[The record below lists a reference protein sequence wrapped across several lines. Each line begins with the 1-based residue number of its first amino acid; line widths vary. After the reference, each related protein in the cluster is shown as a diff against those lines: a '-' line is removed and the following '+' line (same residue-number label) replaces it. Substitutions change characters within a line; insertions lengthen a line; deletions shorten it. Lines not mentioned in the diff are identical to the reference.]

1 MSSDP
6 HHATRI
12 FDSRPPRARPTF
24 LTICALALA
33 LLLGSA
39 APLPAMPSDAT
50 EAGRLHSALAG
61 MTKLVNREVR
71 PPALRLARGL
81 PVDAEQLNGLREPAS
96 TTRAQAKI
104 ALDELRQMSVGA
116 ALDPHYLP
124 ALVAAG
130 RAYTAVSGQDPITG
144 TTINPDYPGLEP
156 ELAANAAGLHD
167 AADDAGEL
175 SASVKRLSRALSAS
189 KRRARLLEQQLGRL
203 RAQDARSR
211 ER

>member
-104 ALDELRQMSVGA
+104 ALDELRQMSA
-116 ALDPHYLP
+116 STTLDPHYLP

-130 RAYTAVSGQDPITG
+130 RAYMAVSGQDPITG
-144 TTINPDYPGLEP
+144 TTINPDYLGLEP
-156 ELAANAAGLHD
+156 ELATNAARVHD
-167 AADDAGEL
+167 AAADASEL
-175 SASVKRLSRALSAS
+175 SGSVKRLSRALSAS
-189 KRRARLLEQQLGRL
+189 KRRARRLEQQLRRL
-203 RAQDARSR
+203 RTQGARSR

>member
-1 MSSDP
+1 MSSNP
-6 HHATRI
+6 HQATKTLDRRP
-12 FDSRPPRARPTF
+12 SRVRPT
-24 LTICALALA
+24 LLAVCALALT

-61 MTKLVNREVR
+61 MTKLVNRDVR
-71 PPALRLARGL
+71 PPALRLASDL
-81 PVDAEQLNGLREPAS
+81 PGAAEKLDRLREPAS

-104 ALDELRQMSVGA
+104 ALDELRQMGVGA

-144 TTINPDYPGLEP
+144 TTVNPDYLGLEP
-156 ELAANAAGLHD
+156 ELAASAVGLHV

-175 SASVKRLSRALSAS
+175 SGSVKRLSRALSAS
-189 KRRARLLEQQLGRL
+189 KRRARRLEQQLRRL
-203 RAQDARSR
+203 RAQGARTR